1 MAIIRFEG
9 REAELPDG
17 SHVLDTCEELGMPLG
32 CHDGL
37 CGACVSTVVGGMENL
52 SPKNDKEL
60 DMDLADHERLP
71 CQCVVTSGVVE
82 FAVN

>member
-17 SHVLDTCEELGMPLG
+17 SPILGACEKLGMPFG

-37 CGACVSTVVGGMENL
+37 CGACISTVLRGIENL
-52 SPKNDKEL
+52 LPKNDKEI
-60 DMDLADHERLP
+60 DMDLAENERLP
-71 CQCVVTSGVVE
+71 CQCVIIGGLVE
-82 FAVN
+82 FVGI